1 MDITSINV
9 NDFSKRA
16 HTIYEKIRQ
25 GVEVKHRGK
34 FLALEPDS
42 GEYFLGDDELGAIN
56 NGKAKY
62 PDKLFYLFRVGYR
75 AVHRH
80 V

>member
-1 MDITSINV
+1 MEITSLNV
-9 NDFSKRA
+9 QEFSNRA
-16 HTIYEKIRQ
+16 HTVYEKIRQ
-25 GVEVKHRGK
+25 EVEATHQGK
-34 FLALEPDS
+34 FLAIEPDS
-42 GEYFLGDDELGAIN
+42 GEYFLGDNELGAIKH
-56 NGKAKY
+56 GKAKH